1 MEKPWKKA
9 HEQNWNYWLI
19 PNISG
24 TFYVQYIQSVREY
37 KIDIPETCIQM
48 LYIYILVV
56 LVYSSFYEFPATVE
70 KKMII

>member
-1 MEKPWKKA
+1 MKKVTWTELKLLTNTKYFW
-9 HEQNWNYWLI
+9 HILRTI
-19 PNISG
+19 
-24 TFYVQYIQSVREY
+24 YIQSVCEY

-70 KKMII
+70 NIII